1 VGNLA
6 AVAQSNVKRMLAY
19 SSIAHAGYM
28 LVGLAAIAASDQIA
42 LGVAAVLYYLAAYAL
57 MKLASFMLLSQ
68 LGGEAEAHLELD
80 NFYGLSTRQPVA
92 AACFSLF
99 LLSLLGLPA
108 TAGFMGKFYIFDA
121 AVNAHLVWLA
131 VFLALNT
138 TIGAFY
144 YLRVIVAMYM
154 REPHEAA
161 TTVEIPSAVTLVLAI
176 AAAGTIYLGLFPGHV
191 MAFAAKA
198 AQSLPLH

>member
-1 VGNLA
+1 LA
-6 AVAQSNVKRMLAY
+6 
-19 SSIAHAGYM
+19 
-28 LVGLAAIAASDQIA
+28 
-42 LGVAAVLYYLAAYAL
+42 
-57 MKLASFMLLSQ
+57 Q
-68 LGGEAEAHLELD
+68 LGGEGEAHLEMD
-80 NFYGLSTRQPVA
+80 DFYGLAARRPVA

-121 AVNAHLVWLA
+121 AVASHLVWLA

-154 REPHEAA
+154 REPHPGADA
-161 TTVEIPSAVTLVLAI
+161 TAIPLAVTLVLAV
-176 AAAGTIYLGLFPGHV
+176 AAFGTVYLGIFPGRI
-191 MAFAAKA
+191 MAFASHA